1 MHTQKRDG
9 SVQFAVT
16 LTPAA
21 ATNAGKENKD
31 TSGAATRRTR
41 RDIFV

>member
-21 ATNAGKENKD
+21 AANAGKEENKD
-31 TSGAATRRTR
+31 TSGTATRRAW
-41 RDIFV
+41 RDIL